1 MNMPRRGA
9 SCRRRCNP
17 PAGARR
23 GFALLELVGIIVIAS
38 ILSLFFY
45 DRLRRYQA
53 LAEKQSME
61 MTVRNMRS
69 GLQLRVAELMMADRM
84 DQAGQLVQENPI
96 RWLATPPPNYLGEIS
111 NPRSADIPLNSWYF
125 DPDRHELVYLLRR
138 NKFFGPDPADEKP
151 IVFRVTA
158 VDRGSSIPGRRPH
171 KVEGVALLRD
181 EGAR

>member
-1 MNMPRRGA
+1 MNTPRDA
-9 SCRRRCNP
+9 AICRRRRRL
-17 PAGARR
+17 PACARR

-38 ILSLFFY
+38 IVSLFLY

-61 MTVRNMRS
+61 MTVRNIRS

-84 DQAGQLVQENPI
+84 DEAGQLVQENPI
-96 RWLATPPPNYLGEIS
+96 RWLATAPTNYLGELR
-111 NPRSADIPLNSWYF
+111 NPQVTDLPLSSWYF
-125 DPDRHELVYLLRR
+125 DPDRHALVYILRR
-138 NKFFGPDPADEKP
+138 NKFFGSDPADEKP

-171 KVEGVALLRD
+171 KIEGVALLR
-181 EGAR
+181 EGSAR